1 MAVKAGAVG
10 KLTIMK
16 KLADEA
22 AATGKDKKGN
32 PMKGGKKGN

>member
-22 AATGKDKKGN
+22 AATSKDKKGN